1 MTKFDISADLSY
13 NKIMLMRGEISMEK
27 QDYFKKALSNFTFE
41 MASGGAIRY
50 LTDEGYTVRQIAER
64 LDFPT
69 PVEKIQKAVW
79 ARLLENGTLLIEEP
93 GSRPKEPKYTYIK
106 EYNQYGRP
114 SFRRVTVEESETDRM
129 QNEIILHEQ
138 SFTSSIHGSFSSFI
152 TEKCTENGAS
162 FSYVSL
168 DFGLK
173 LRTGRL
179 QTILNALNT
188 RQAEYLQGLPWE
200 PRRVYHRLDKRMQE
214 IIIQLYEN
222 QLYSGACYFLKT
234 GEKIIF

>member
-1 MTKFDISADLSY
+1 
-13 NKIMLMRGEISMEK
+13 MEK

-93 GSRPKEPKYTYIK
+93 GSRPKEPKYAYIK
-106 EYNQYGRP
+106 EYNQNGRP
-114 SFRRVTVEESETDRM
+114 SFRRITVDSTEDTANQSTF
-129 QNEIILHEQ
+129 ILHEQ
-138 SFTSSIHGSFSSFI
+138 YFSPALHGRLSTFI

-162 FSYVSL
+162 SSYVSL
-168 DFGLK
+168 DFGLQI
-173 LRTGRL
+173 RTGKFA
-179 QTILNALNT
+179 QIVQILNT
-188 RQAEYLQGLPWE
+188 RQTEYLQGLPWE
-200 PRRVYHRLDKRMQE
+200 LRRVYHRLDNRMRE

-222 QLYSGACYFLKT
+222 QLYNGACYFLKT
-234 GEKIIF
+234 GEKILL

>member
-1 MTKFDISADLSY
+1 
-13 NKIMLMRGEISMEK
+13 MEK

-93 GSRPKEPKYTYIK
+93 GSRPKEPKYAYIK
-106 EYNQYGRP
+106 ECNQYGRP
-114 SFRRVTVEESETDRM
+114 SFRRVTVEEYEDNPVSGG
-129 QNEIILHEQ
+129 IILHEQ
-138 SFTSSIHGSFSSFI
+138 FFSL
-152 TEKCTENGAS
+152 EKDGPLAPYLTGKCSANSPA

-168 DFGLK
+168 DFGLQ
-173 LRTGRL
+173 LRIGKF
-179 QTILNALNT
+179 QPILDALNS
-188 RQAEYLQGLPWE
+188 RQAEYIQGLPWE
-200 PRRVYHRLDKRMQE
+200 MRQVYHRLDKRMQE
-214 IIIQLYEN
+214 IVIRLYEKE
-222 QLYSGACYFLKT
+222 LYRGTCYFLKT
-234 GEKIIF
+234 GEKILL